1 MFMKEAIDRENWV
14 EDTQKLFSNFL
25 RVLYKEVLKT
35 NQTKQKDRSEVPGA
49 SVLPGLRFC
58 QHRVYRVRT
67 AARAAA
73 AAGGGGGDRPGRSAA
88 QPAAERAARG
98 DRGTQEEHGIGK
110 GDGPF
115 QLPLQ
120 VAVAHL
126 SSLRNGQADRPG

>member
-1 MFMKEAIDRENWV
+1 M
-14 EDTQKLFSNFL
+14 
-25 RVLYKEVLKT
+25 
-35 NQTKQKDRSEVPGA
+35 PGA

-67 AARAAA
+67 AARAAT
-73 AAGGGGGDRPGRSAA
+73 AAGGGGGDRPGRGAA

-98 DRGTQEEHGIGK
+98 DGGTQEEHGTGK

-120 VAVAHL
+120 IVVAHI
-126 SSLRNGQADRPG
+126 SSLWHGQTDRPSQASPGHEPRGTVRLRFTG